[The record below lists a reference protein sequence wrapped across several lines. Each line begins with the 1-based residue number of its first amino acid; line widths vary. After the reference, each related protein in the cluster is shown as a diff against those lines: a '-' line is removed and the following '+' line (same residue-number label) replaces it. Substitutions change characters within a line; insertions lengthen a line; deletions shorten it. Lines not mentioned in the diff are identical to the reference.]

1 MAIIGEKSLSA
12 KVHEIQMLEKDHLNI
27 RVQINDKQVKLALLD
42 YELKR
47 QKFIQ
52 KTIDDSEIE
61 VKRMPFA

>member
-1 MAIIGEKSLSA
+1 
-12 KVHEIQMLEKDHLNI
+12 MLERDHLAI

-47 QKFIQ
+47 QKFLK
-52 KTIDDSEIE
+52 KTIEDSEIE

>member
-1 MAIIGEKSLSA
+1 MEERLATIGEKSLAA

-47 QKFIQ
+47 
-52 KTIDDSEIE
+52 
-61 VKRMPFA
+61 

>member
-1 MAIIGEKSLSA
+1 
-12 KVHEIQMLEKDHLNI
+12 MLEKDHLTI

-52 KTIDDSEIE
+52 KTIDDVEIE

>member
-1 MAIIGEKSLSA
+1 
-12 KVHEIQMLEKDHLNI
+12 MLEKDHLNI